1 MSISKPEIQNFHTS
15 EASING
21 RSIFVHPLRT
31 FLISDLV
38 FQDKKN
44 IFASFIKIISS
55 FIGWNFLHL
64 NEWKVVLMAPGKVC
78 KRIISISSTCSTS
91 PITMKIYQQVCSVK
105 KSKSAKFPDDISI
118 EGVMTSQII

>member
-1 MSISKPEIQNFHTS
+1 MAPREHYLGLAFYEKVF
-15 EASING
+15 NG
-21 RSIFVHPLRT
+21 RRIYGGGFTQT

-38 FQDKKN
+38 LQDKKN

-55 FIGWNFLHL
+55 FIGWKFLHL
-64 NEWKVVLMAPGKVC
+64 NEWKVVLMAPKKVC
-78 KRIISISSTCSTS
+78 KSVISISSTCSTS
-91 PITMKIYQQVCSVK
+91 SITMKIYQQVCSVK